1 MSKVELSVHVDE
13 ALLEQAR
20 AASIPLAAV
29 IEEALRAA
37 LSVPSAEDFARVWA
51 EEHAEAMRLNEG
63 PASGQTSLGTYLRV
77 W

>member
-1 MSKVELSVHVDE
+1 MSKVELTVLVDE
-13 ALLEQAR
+13 ALLDQAR
-20 AASIPLAAV
+20 AASVPLTSV

-51 EEHAEAMRLNEG
+51 EEHAKAMGLDDEPGAR
-63 PASGQTSLGTYLRV
+63 QTTLGTYLRV